1 MKMIKELLI
10 GALLVLSCN
19 AIPAAGS
26 QQTVVSSPSFNATD
40 NATPGVGRDQELL
53 KILNVTIGRNL
64 TVAYDCLKLITRHF
78 IRTGDRRA
86 EFSIT
91 YLAVTDETMK
101 YLGPANDGQKYTF
114 NNASWVGQ
122 YMADFAD
129 IYREA
134 LLDWEL
140 GHVDKLPRPWT
151 TWLNVYDQNETLLA
165 QNLFYGMNAHIN
177 YDLAYAGQR
186 ANEIQVDDPSTHL
199 ADNQIINRIFVDVS
213 AQMMPVLVNIYK
225 PAVDV
230 SRFQGLLTFAVD
242 QTVILWRNIAW
253 THGAALVSSKCG
265 LNCKKRHVFAIDA
278 LSNSVDWAITNTLP
292 RWVKQLLKFA
302 EGEDPLATLCKY
314 EPWGYCQ
321 L

>member
-1 MKMIKELLI
+1 MKMILELLI
-10 GALLVLSCN
+10 GSLPMLNCN
-19 AIPAAGS
+19 AMPAGGS
-26 QQTVVSSPSFNATD
+26 EQIVVSSPQFEAFD
-40 NATPGVGRDQELL
+40 NATPGVVRGLELL

-64 TVAYDCLKLITRHF
+64 TVAYDCLKSITRHF

-101 YLGPANDGQKYTF
+101 YLGPPYDGQKYIF
-114 NNASWVGQ
+114 NNATWVGQ

-140 GHVDKLPRPWT
+140 GRVVKLPRSWAS
-151 TWLNVYDQNETLLA
+151 WLNVYAQNETLLA

-186 ANEIQVDDPSTHL
+186 ANEIQVDDSSTHL

-225 PAVDV
+225 SAVDV
-230 SRFQGLLTFAVD
+230 SRFQGLLAFAVD
-242 QTVILWRNIAW
+242 YTVIFWRNIAW
-253 THGAALVSSKCG
+253 THGAALASPKCG
-265 LNCKKRHVFAIDA
+265 LICKKRHVLAIDA

-292 RWVKQLLKFA
+292 SWIKQLLKSA
-302 EGEDPLATLCKY
+302 EGDDTIATLCKY